1 MALCVV
7 DFEWDLAKEQTNIKK
22 HGHTFSEAVETFQ
35 DPMGVQLTDNE
46 HSTQE
51 DRFYWIGKTSAGK
64 ILTVWFTRRA
74 KKVRIIGCA
83 EWRKMRSLYYE
94 AAKIK

>member
-1 MALCVV
+1 VE
-7 DFEWDLAKEQTNIKK
+7 FEWDLAKEQINIKK
-22 HGHTFSEAVETFQ
+22 HGHAFSEAVEAFR
-35 DPMGVQLTDNE
+35 DPMGVQLVDSE
-46 HSTQE
+46 HSNQE
-51 DRFYWIGKTSAGK
+51 DRYYWVGKNSSGK